1 MGGKVWFPD
10 SAFKTAQ
17 ALKDFNHGENLPV
30 MIFANW
36 RGFSGGTRDS
46 VGGLARSF
54 VLFVWSDSIC
64 LLWCR
69 AAGYVRERT

>member
-36 RGFSGGTRDS
+36 RGFSGGTRVLGQIES
-46 VGGLARSF
+46 QSARLKLRVMLCYSM
-54 VLFVWSDSIC
+54 
-64 LLWCR
+64 LLS
-69 AAGYVRERT
+69 